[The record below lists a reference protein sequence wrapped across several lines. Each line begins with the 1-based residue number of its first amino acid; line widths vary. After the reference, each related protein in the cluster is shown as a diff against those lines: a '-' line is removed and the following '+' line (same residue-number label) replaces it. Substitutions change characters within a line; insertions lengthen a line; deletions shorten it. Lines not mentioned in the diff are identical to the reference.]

1 MSKPVDPEHFAQ
13 ALLTAAERDASRPFA
28 RFADT
33 ELTYGQA
40 AAEVAA
46 VAGALRSLGVGRG
59 DLVAVMLPNCAD
71 FLRVWLG
78 TLHLAAVAA
87 PLHTGFRGDGLRH
100 VLGLTRA
107 EVLVLDEAYVDAVA
121 EVAGALT
128 ELRTVVF
135 RGDVDR
141 AREAFP
147 GVDVVDLRDLRDH
160 APVAIEHTGGSDLA
174 MLLFTSGSTGL
185 SKGCMLPHRFLARHA
200 ELFSRHMGFRASDV
214 LYCPFPLFHADAALL
229 TVGAALSVGATAAI
243 GERFSVSGFWAEVR
257 AFRAT
262 VFDFM
267 GATLTMLHQRPPA
280 EDDADN
286 PVRLAWGAPM
296 PGFADDFERRFDL
309 KLVEG
314 YGSSDAGIVVYHP
327 LDAPRRG
334 ACGRPVDPFQ
344 IDLLDAEGFVVPTG
358 EVGEIAVRA
367 SEPAMLSQGYFGMPE
382 ATLDAFRDQ
391 RFHTGDLARF
401 DEDGYLHYVGRVK
414 DVIRRRGENISA
426 SEVEAVLEQHPEV
439 LEAAAYPVPSELTED
454 EVMAAVVVEDHSD
467 LTPSALR
474 EFCLAR
480 MARHMVPR
488 YLDFVGD
495 LPRTATEKVDKT
507 TLRER
512 GITATADDATAVRA
526 GDEGATRVV

>member
-1 MSKPVDPEHFAQ
+1 MSRPGEPQHFARE
-13 ALLTAAERDASRPFA
+13 LLTRADRDPARPFA

-40 AAEVAA
+40 ELQVAA

-59 DLVAVMLPNCAD
+59 DLVALMLPNCAD
-71 FLRVWLG
+71 FLRVWFG

-107 EVLVLDEAYVDAVA
+107 RVLVLDEAYVDAVG
-121 EVAGALT
+121 EVAGSLT
-128 ELRTVVF
+128 ELRTIVF

-141 AREAFP
+141 ARETFP
-147 GVDVVDLRDLRDH
+147 GVDVVDLRELLDH
-160 APVAIEHTGGSDLA
+160 APVAIERTGGSDLA

-200 ELFSRHMGFRASDV
+200 ELFSQHMGFRASDV

-257 AFRAT
+257 AFEAT

-267 GATLTMLHQRPPA
+267 GATLTMLHQCPPDA
-280 EDDADN
+280 RDADN

-296 PGFADDFERRFDL
+296 PSCADDFERRFDL
-309 KLVEG
+309 RLVEG

-327 LDAPRRG
+327 LAAPRRG

-344 IDLLDAEGFVVPTG
+344 VELVDAEGFVVSTG
-358 EVGEIAVRA
+358 EVGEITVRA

-382 ATLDAFRDQ
+382 ATLEAFRDQ

-401 DEDGYLHYVGRVK
+401 DDDGYLHFAGRVK

-426 SEVEAVLEQHPEV
+426 TEVEAVLEQHPEV

-454 EVMAAVVVEDHSD
+454 EVMAAVVLDADSE
-467 LTPSALR
+467 LTPAALR
-474 EFCLAR
+474 EFCRPR

-488 YLDFVGD
+488 YLDFVDD
-495 LPRTATEKVDKT
+495 LPKTATEKTDKA

-512 GITATADDATAVRA
+512 GITATTDDALAVKGAGEGTA
-526 GDEGATRVV
+526 RVG